1 MHLRHVILAAVVG
14 SMFVAGCRTR
24 ESASDVSAA
33 QVRESLQRRAD
44 AQVGFVSAV
53 LPEKGLLAISQVDI
67 TKFFVGDTFVLMS
80 PDQKIIGAGRV
91 VAKGEST
98 LHLSYDVNADGRLP
112 KVGDLAVKPT
122 M

>member
-1 MHLRHVILAAVVG
+1 
-14 SMFVAGCRTR
+14 MFVAGCRNER
-24 ESASDVSAA
+24 ASDVSPA
-33 QVRESLQRRAD
+33 QVREALQSRAD
-44 AQVGFVSAV
+44 VQVGFVSAI

-80 PDQKIIGAGRV
+80 PDQTIIGAGRV

-98 LHLSYDVNADGRLP
+98 LHLSYDVNAEGRLP
-112 KVGDLAVKPT
+112 QVGDLAVKPN